1 MSLEREIIIHFKGHL
16 HFDIIGEL
24 IHVLKDKMRTRRISY
39 AVYKKILMLMIE
51 LLENIIRY
59 HENYEGNSFILEHY
73 PPEFL
78 ISFEDNTYFI
88 ESSNA
93 IFKSD
98 RIHLESRLSAL
109 NTMDK
114 DKIRDLYKATIT
126 NGKFSDKGGAG
137 LGIIEMAKMS
147 DEKLS
152 YSFTDVNDDFVYY
165 MLNLVVKDNEISNNK
180 E

>member
-1 MSLEREIIIHFKGHL
+1 MSLEREIIIHFKGQL

-24 IHVLKDKMRTRRISY
+24 IHVLKDKMRTRKISY
-39 AVYKKILMLMIE
+39 AVYKKVLMLMIE

-59 HENYEGNSFILEHY
+59 HENYEGNTFILQNY

-78 ISFEDNTYFI
+78 ISHSGNTYFI

-98 RIHLESRLSAL
+98 RKLLEKRLSEL
-109 NTMDK
+109 NNLDK
-114 DKIRDLYKATIT
+114 EKIRDLYKATIT
-126 NGKFSDKGGAG
+126 NGKFSEKGGAG

-147 DEKLS
+147 DEKLA
-152 YSFTDVNDDFVYY
+152 YSFTDVNDEFVYY
-165 MLNLVVKDNEISNNK
+165 VLKLIVKDSEVNSK

>member
-1 MSLEREIIIHFKGHL
+1 LEREIIIHFKGQL

-24 IHVLKDKMRTRRISY
+24 IHALKDKMRVRKIGY

-59 HENYEGNSFILEHY
+59 HENYEGNAFILQNY
-73 PPEFL
+73 PPEFQ
-78 ISFEDNTYFI
+78 ISFNDNKYYI

-93 IFKSD
+93 ILKSD
-98 RIHLESRLSAL
+98 RKLLEKRLKGL
-109 NTMDK
+109 NTLNK

-126 NGKFSDKGGAG
+126 NGLFSEKGGAG

-152 YSFTDVNDDFVYY
+152 YTFTDVNEDFVYY
-165 MLNLVVKDNEISNNK
+165 VLRLVVKDPENNK

>member
-1 MSLEREIIIHFKGHL
+1 MSLEREVIIHFKGQL

-24 IHVLKDKMRTRRISY
+24 IHMLKDKMRVHKISY

-59 HENYEGNSFILEHY
+59 QENYEGNSYILQNY

-78 ISFEDNTYFI
+78 INYKDNTYYI

-93 IFKSD
+93 ILKSD
-98 RIHLESRLSAL
+98 KTLLEKRLKEL
-109 NTMDK
+109 NTLDK
-114 DKIRDLYKATIT
+114 DSIRELYKATIT
-126 NGKFSDKGGAG
+126 NGKFSEKGGAG

-147 DEKLS
+147 DEKLTYEFS
-152 YSFTDVNDDFVYY
+152 DIDKNFAYY
-165 MLNLVVKDNEISNNK
+165 KLKLVVKDFENNNK
-180 E
+180 GI